1 LIEQVA
7 VPPVMCRRPHPSKGE
22 GLMTDTLERH
32 ETHRLIAS
40 DKVEGTA
47 VYSPQN
53 DKLGTISNVMIDKK
67 SGKSEYAVMEFGGL
81 FGLGSDHYPVP
92 WDMLTYDTDQG
103 GYVVNLTKEQ
113 LTDAPRYARE
123 DTPEYTDDYGRTIY
137 GYYGLSYPVF

>member
-1 LIEQVA
+1 
-7 VPPVMCRRPHPSKGE
+7 
-22 GLMTDTLERH
+22 MTDTLERH

-123 DTPEYTDDYGRTIY
+123 DTPEYTDDYGRTVY